1 MDLVRLIADYTLYL
15 RLHGYA
21 EHTID
26 SRLKHLN
33 CLSRFIETTQLQ
45 TLEEFDPQLATNFT
59 RYWVRHQPW
68 AKASKG
74 FSKKLR
80 FGPHHHIAIQYS
92 LHSFFRWAYGAGFL
106 RRNVFP
112 LNPIVRGNYFFPE
125 VADYLRF
132 CQEHKGLARNSLV
145 QIELF
150 VRRFDQFLHKHQLT
164 AWNQLQ
170 SRHIDLFV
178 RHQASRNIGRVQRVH
193 KILCGLFR
201 YLFSF
206 GQLQRDWA
214 SALLSPR
221 RYKLARTPR
230 ALTVEQVLQL
240 LRSIERGQR
249 GGKRDF
255 AIILMAASLGV
266 RASEIAE
273 LRLQDLD
280 WTRAVVTFPAIK
292 GKDVLRLP
300 LSRPLIEALADYLK
314 NERPA
319 GSLYRNVF
327 LSLTPP
333 FKPLTWSSVSLL
345 IVRRMQRAGIKAS
358 GHQLR
363 HSLASE
369 LLRCGVSFST
379 LQELLG
385 HSHYSSTQIYTK
397 IDLTQLREVAVNDA
411 EDM

>member
-1 MDLVRLIADYTLYL
+1 MEAT
-15 RLHGYA
+15 G
-21 EHTID
+21 
-26 SRLKHLN
+26 
-33 CLSRFIETTQLQ
+33 LQ
-45 TLEEFDPQLATNFT
+45 TLEEFDPQLASDFT
-59 RYWVRHQPW
+59 DYWVRHQPW
-68 AKASKG
+68 AKGRKG
-74 FSKKLR
+74 FRKKLR

-92 LHSFFRWAYGAGFL
+92 LHVFFRWAYDAGFL
-106 RRNVFP
+106 RRNVFS
-112 LNPIVRGNYFFPE
+112 LKRIVRGNYFSPE

-132 CQEHKGLARNSLV
+132 CQEHKGLAKKSLE

-170 SRHIDLFV
+170 SWHIDLFV
-178 RHQASRNIGRVQRVH
+178 RQQASHNIGRVQRVH
-193 KILCGLFR
+193 NVLRGLFR

-206 GQLQRDWA
+206 GRLQRDWA

-230 ALTVEQVLQL
+230 ALKVEQVLQL
-240 LRSIERGQR
+240 LRSIDRGKR
-249 GGKRDF
+249 GGKRDL
-255 AIILMAASLGV
+255 AIILVAASLGV

-280 WTRAVVTFPAIK
+280 WTHAVVTFPAIK

-300 LSRPLIEALADYLK
+300 LSRPLIQALADYLK
-314 NERPA
+314 YERPA
-319 GSLYRNVF
+319 GSPYRNVF
-327 LSLTPP
+327 LSLAPP
-333 FKPLTWSSVSLL
+333 FKPLPWSYVSTL
-345 IVRRMQRAGIKAS
+345 IARRMQQAGIKAS

-385 HSHYSSTQIYTK
+385 HSHYSSTQVYTK
-397 IDLTQLREVAVNDA
+397 IDLTQLREVAANDA

>member
-1 MDLVRLIADYTLYL
+1 LDRLIADYASYL
-15 RLHGYA
+15 KSHGYA
-21 EHTID
+21 TRTID
-26 SRLKHLN
+26 FRLKHLR
-33 CLSRFIETTQLQ
+33 CLNRFVEATGLQ
-45 TLEEFDPQLATNFT
+45 TLEKFDPELAGDFT
-59 RYWVRHQPW
+59 DYWVRHQPW
-68 AKASKG
+68 AKSSKG
-74 FSKKLR
+74 FGKKLR
-80 FGPHHHIAIQYS
+80 FGPQHHIAIQHS
-92 LHSFFRWAYGAGFL
+92 LHSFFRWAYGAGRL
-106 RRNVFP
+106 QRNVFP
-112 LNPIVRGNYFFPE
+112 LRPLVRGDYFFPE

-132 CQEHKGLARNSLV
+132 CEEHKGLAKNSLV

-150 VRRFDQFLHKHQLT
+150 VRRFDQFLHSVELT

-178 RHQASRNIGRVQRVH
+178 RQQASRNIGRIQRVH
-193 KILCGLFR
+193 KILRGLFR

-206 GQLQRDWA
+206 GRLRRDWA

-230 ALTVEQVLQL
+230 ALAVEQVLRL
-240 LRSIERGQR
+240 LRSIDRGHR
-249 GGKRDF
+249 CGKRDL
-255 AIILMAASLGV
+255 AIILLAASVGV
-266 RASEIAE
+266 RASEISE

-292 GKDVLRLP
+292 SKNVLRLP

-319 GSLYRNVF
+319 GSPYRNVF

-333 FKPLTWSSVSLL
+333 FKPLTWSSVSML

-363 HSLASE
+363 HGFASE
-369 LLRCGVSFST
+369 VLKCGVPFST

-385 HSHYSSTQIYTK
+385 HSHYSSTQVYTK
-397 IDLTQLREVAVNDA
+397 IDLAQLREVAVNDA

>member
-1 MDLVRLIADYTLYL
+1 MDLVRLIADYAAYL
-15 RLHGYA
+15 KSHGYA
-21 EHTID
+21 KYTIE
-26 SRLKHLN
+26 SRLRRLN
-33 CLSRFIETTQLQ
+33 CLSRFVKATGLQ
-45 TLEEFDPQLATNFT
+45 TLEEFEPRLASEFT
-59 RYWVRHQPW
+59 DYWVRHQPW
-68 AKASKG
+68 ARASKG

-80 FGPHHHIAIQYS
+80 FGPHHHIAIQHS
-92 LHSFFRWAYGAGFL
+92 LHSFFRWAYDTGRL
-106 RRNVFP
+106 QRNVFP
-112 LNPIVRGNYFFPE
+112 LKPLVGGNYFFPE

-132 CQEHKGLARNSLV
+132 CEEHKGLAKNSLV

-150 VRRFDQFLHKHQLT
+150 VRRFDQFLHSHQVT
-164 AWNQLQ
+164 DWDQLR

-178 RHQASRNIGRVQRVH
+178 RQQASHNIGRVQRVH
-193 KILCGLFR
+193 KVLRGLFR

-206 GQLQRDWA
+206 GRLQRDLG

-230 ALTVEQVLQL
+230 ALPVEQVLRL
-240 LRSIERGQR
+240 LRSIDRGRR
-249 GGKRDF
+249 GGKRDL
-255 AIILMAASLGV
+255 AIILVAASLGV

-273 LRLQDLD
+273 LRLQDLN
-280 WTRAVVTFPAIK
+280 WTRAVVIFPAIK
-292 GKDVLRLP
+292 SKEVLQLP

-319 GSLYRNVF
+319 GSPYRNVF
-327 LSLTPP
+327 LTLTPP
-333 FKPLTWSSVSLL
+333 FKPLTWRSVSTL
-345 IVRRMQRAGIKAS
+345 IAIRMQRAGIKAS

-363 HSLASE
+363 HGFAGE
-369 LLRCGVSFST
+369 LLRCGVSFSI

>member
-1 MDLVRLIADYTLYL
+1 MDLVHLIADYALYL
-15 RLHGYA
+15 KAHGYA
-21 EHTID
+21 RRTVD
-26 SRLKHLN
+26 LRLKHL
-33 CLSRFIETTQLQ
+33 SRLNRFVEATGLQ
-45 TLEEFDPQLATNFT
+45 TLEKFGPELASKFT
-59 RYWVRHQPW
+59 DYWVRYQPW
-68 AKASKG
+68 AKTSKG
-74 FSKKLR
+74 FKKPLR
-80 FGPHHHIAIQYS
+80 FGPHHHIAVQHS
-92 LHSFFRWAYGAGFL
+92 LHSFFRWAYGTG
-106 RRNVFP
+106 RIQRNVFP
-112 LNPIVRGNYFFPE
+112 LKPPVRGNYFFPE
-125 VADYLRF
+125 IADYLCF
-132 CQEHKGLARNSLV
+132 CEQHKGLAKNSMV

-150 VRRFDQFLHKHQLT
+150 VRRFDRFLCSVPLT
-164 AWNQLQ
+164 AWNQFQ

-178 RHQASRNIGRVQRVH
+178 RQQASRNIGRIQRVH
-193 KILCGLFR
+193 KILRGLFR

-206 GQLQRDWA
+206 GRLERDWA

-230 ALTVEQVLQL
+230 ALAVEQVLRL
-240 LRSIERGQR
+240 LRSIDRGHR
-249 GGKRDF
+249 GGKRDL
-255 AIILMAASLGV
+255 AIILVAASLGV

-280 WTRAVVTFPAIK
+280 WTQAVVAFPAIK
-292 GKDVLRLP
+292 SKNVLRLP

-319 GSLYRNVF
+319 GSPYRNVF

-333 FKPLTWSSVSLL
+333 FKPLTWSSVSML
-345 IVRRMQRAGIKAS
+345 IVKRMRRAGIHAS

-363 HSLASE
+363 HGFASE
-369 LLRCGVSFST
+369 VIKCGVPFST

-385 HSHYSSTQIYTK
+385 HSHYSSTQVYTK